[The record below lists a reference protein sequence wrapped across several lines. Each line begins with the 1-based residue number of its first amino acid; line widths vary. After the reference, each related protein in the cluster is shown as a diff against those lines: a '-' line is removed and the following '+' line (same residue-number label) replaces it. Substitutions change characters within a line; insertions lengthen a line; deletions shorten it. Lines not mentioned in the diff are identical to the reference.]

1 MKKII
6 DLVGLSVAINN
17 IKLWVQSLLGS
28 KADSATTLK
37 GYNITDAFTKD
48 EVNTALATKANTSD
62 VYTKAQTDRTISAA
76 IATKADKAATLSGY
90 GITDAYTKTETGSAI
105 TAAFNTFV
113 TDVNN
118 DQVVNTY
125 RELIDY
131 AATHGSEFTALVG
144 EVSKKANLSDVYTQ
158 AQVNTTIAT
167 ALTGKANAATTLAG
181 YGITDAYTK
190 SEVESRIE
198 NIDHFNKMICFNND
212 IHLCGNEG
220 NVGGTIYFGD
230 HVHGDDMESYVFISE
245 SDDDALL
252 IHATNGI
259 TLDNY
264 TYVNE
269 GLYVSGGTDLTSTSI
284 GYSKTSHN
292 LTVNTK
298 QLQLEA
304 DGDMYLKA
312 DSSGNDPCA
321 SSSVTVQHLL
331 SRNLIEIAYEDLV
344 QLRDN
349 SKLQPGRFYRIIDF
363 ITRTAQSD
371 TSSAKHQF
379 DVIVLALSNNKLS
392 EEAWAAQHEGDTYF
406 STSNLSAW
414 KLWYCLD
421 NDTSRF
427 AWADM
432 DKGQGVIYRM
442 IDEFGNDCPYDFK
455 NILFANAFYN
465 QALDMYTF
473 NLLVKDTRE
482 IYSNFDAS
490 IKYPNNLVYQDG
502 STKYFKSNHI
512 CANNKIEYNIS
523 SWTQGASNYVTYYKP
538 MLYMN
543 LFIYDA
549 LTIDRNIGP
558 VQLYWVDNYINGTNN
573 VFAQSRG
580 SGTNVKQ
587 ISGNRLCN
595 CHAVRNNA
603 NSDYVTG
610 GSTTAQIIKN
620 CVLYNINAPAAEGL
634 YAAPTTTPY
643 VIGET
648 ASNSLIVAGNI
659 LADNVYQ
666 SNT

>member
-28 KADSATTLK
+28 KADSATTLA
-37 GYNITDAFTKD
+37 GYNITDAFTKT
-48 EVNTALATKANTSD
+48 EVNTALEKKANTSD
-62 VYTKAQTDRTISAA
+62 VYTKTQTDTA
-76 IATKADKAATLSGY
+76 IATAITNKANKSTTLSGY

-113 TDVNN
+113 ADVSN

-125 RELIDY
+125 KELIDY
-131 AATHGSEFTALVG
+131 AATHGAEFTTLVG
-144 EVSKKANLSDVYTQ
+144 EVGNKANKADVYTKE
-158 AQVNTTIAT
+158 QVNTTITT
-167 ALTGKANAATTLAG
+167 ALTGKANVATTLAG

-190 SEVESRIE
+190 TEVTSLIN
-198 NIDHFNKMICFNND
+198 NIDHFDNMMCFNND
-212 IHLCGNEG
+212 IHLCNYESST
-220 NVGGTIYFGD
+220 GGTIYFGD
-230 HVHGDDMESYVFISE
+230 QAH
-245 SDDDALL
+245 DDDAERYVYISEYNDDELL
-252 IHATNGI
+252 IHAVNGI

-264 TYVNE
+264 TYVNG
-269 GLYVSGGTDLTSTSI
+269 GLVVSGSTDLNSTSV
-284 GYSKTSHN
+284 GSSKTSHN

-298 QLQLEA
+298 QLQLEF

-312 DSSGNDPCA
+312 DSSGNDPCT
-321 SSSVTVQHLL
+321 SYSITVQNLL
-331 SRNLIEIAYEDLV
+331 SRNLIPIEYEQLV
-344 QLRDN
+344 TLRDTN
-349 SKLQPGRFYRIIDF
+349 KLQPGRFYRITNY
-363 ITRTAQSD
+363 ITRTTQSD

-406 STSNLSAW
+406 SNSNLSAW

-473 NLLVKDTRE
+473 NLLVKDTIG

-523 SWTQGASNYVTYYKP
+523 SWTQGSSNYVTYYKP

-549 LTIDRNIGP
+549 LTIDGKIGP
-558 VQLYWVDNYINGTNN
+558 VNFYWVDNYINGTNN
-573 VFAQSRG
+573 VFAQARG
-580 SGTNVKQ
+580 FGTSTKQ
-587 ISGNRLCN
+587 ISGNRLYN
-595 CHAVRNNA
+595 CHVVRNTADSN
-603 NSDYVTG
+603 YVSG

-620 CVLYNINAPAAEGL
+620 CVLHNINTPAAEGL
-634 YAAPTTTPY
+634 YAAPTTPSY
-643 VIGET
+643 VIEEN

-659 LADNVYQ
+659 LADNIYQ